1 MSASTGLRNLDSY
14 LTMQRSE
21 TKRKERESDMSDFGF
36 WVFML
41 VLVVLFYGE
50 PDLHSSLLHFLN
62 K

>member
-1 MSASTGLRNLDSY
+1 MG
-14 LTMQRSE
+14 
-21 TKRKERESDMSDFGF
+21 DFGF

-41 VLVVLFYGE
+41 VLVVLVVLFYGE